1 MIIMIIPLRIKK
13 SLTSLLNGRDES
25 LIDSH
30 IKEGIYLDLN
40 TDDDD
45 DDDDDIFGKTTFGNS
60 FGTIIDSVRILLL
73 FLS

>member
-1 MIIMIIPLRIKK
+1 M
-13 SLTSLLNGRDES
+13 SLLKGRDES
-25 LIDSH
+25 LIDNH

-60 FGTIIDSVRILLL
+60 FGTIIASVRILL